1 MEFPRLVYK
10 SASDHIAVNNADEF
24 NQRLDSG
31 WFASVPEALLPPVN
45 VPVVDTVYD
54 DAPATRAEL
63 EAKASELGLKF
74 DKRTSDVKLG
84 KMIDV
89 ALKV

>member
-1 MEFPRLVYK
+1 
-10 SASDHIAVNNADEF
+10 
-24 NQRLDSG
+24 
-31 WFASVPEALLPPVN
+31 